1 MGSWAV
7 FLFAYLLG
15 GLTFI
20 PLALL
25 AFLAHA
31 HFSLPYR
38 EHSGGTETH
47 DEYSES
53 IVQPGDDLAP
63 LEDARSTGALKEE
76 AGSLRSRSTQESE
89 VAAGYFAVC
98 REYVPMGIN
107 AKPIERATPVGST
120 TVAAPSQSV
129 YQTMYRSIFDRKQP
143 QGPLDNKNAISQR
156 PKNAGNVFYVV
167 LRHGHLMLF
176 DDEEQL
182 EVRHVVS
189 LAHHDISI
197 YSGGDITP
205 EGELFIKKN
214 ALCLSRR
221 QDGTDTG
228 PDGQLSKPFYLFSED
243 SSAKEDFYFALIRN
257 QEQYFDVDK
266 TTPKPRQFE
275 VKNIISLVQRLHSS
289 EDQVPTR
296 WLNAM
301 IGRVFLALYRT
312 ADLEHFIREKL
323 TKKISRVKR
332 PSFLTNIVIRKID
345 TGDSAP
351 ILLNP
356 RHKELSVE
364 GECAM
369 EGDVKYTGNFRLEV
383 AATARLDLGTRFK
396 AREVNLVLAVVLRK
410 LEGHVI
416 FKIKPPPSNR
426 IWFSF
431 QTMPKMEMTI
441 EPIVSSRQITYTL
454 ILRQIEN
461 RIKEVIAETLVQP
474 FWDDI
479 PFSNT
484 EHKKWRGG
492 IWEGDDAVVTSSR
505 IEATI
510 AQGGDVDAVD
520 RLERSG
526 EAGEV
531 QAELRPIE
539 KSISEPLADNAA
551 PTGLLGRKLAKK
563 SSASTLTGTTTGAD
577 TQTSGPSASLP
588 RTLRPGSM
596 SSPSDPVIRTDPTH
610 ADVFK
615 PSSSPPDHAS
625 SMMAALSA
633 WSQPASAVDTPLD
646 SPARPASVSQGPSQ
660 SFRSTSS
667 SQETA
672 DSEKEVEGTTVASN
686 RRNTAS
692 STDSAFQDDGTNT
705 SAPPSPSLRHSL
717 RSNTGSIKSNASAIT
732 RGLFARRETTGDS
745 QSSGQSNSDSSHKR
759 TTLSAMASAATQ
771 ARQWGWNALQRQKEG
786 RIGSFG
792 ESSPPPPLDL
802 SKPMGRGQPLPP
814 PGTPLPKPDK
824 NSKVTT
830 IPVPPKHKPVPP
842 SPSPSQAP
850 ERWQETQLCEEN
862 ESGDGKAERKPVPT
876 PPLPARRLRDRGGG
890 GGGDERGNGND
901 VLIIAA
907 PVGSEPSTPM
917 EEEVLRGYEESGH
930 GQPWAE
936 DRAGVD
942 PSSLDS
948 SLTRRLASLEGNE
961 ANAWA
966 DSVRSDKDSPGL
978 GKEESSIQARPA
990 RQGAQEA
997 DDDEDFSGW
1006 FDNGELEMEEE
1017 EKLEEQG
1024 SQMGNVKR

>member
-7 FLFAYLLG
+7 FLFAYLFG

-25 AFLAHA
+25 AFLLHA
-31 HFSLPYR
+31 HYSLPYR
-38 EHSGGTETH
+38 ENDGGAETP
-47 DEYSES
+47 DDGSES
-53 IVQPGDDLAP
+53 IIQPGDDLGP
-63 LEDARSTGALKEE
+63 LEDARSTGALKDE
-76 AGSLRSRSTQESE
+76 AGGSLRSRSTQQESE

-107 AKPIERATPVGST
+107 AKPIERATPVGPT

-143 QGPLDNKNAISQR
+143 QGPLDNKNTVSQR

-176 DDEEQL
+176 DGEEQL

-197 YSGGDITP
+197 YSGGDVTP

-214 ALCLSRR
+214 ALCLSRH
-221 QDGTDTG
+221 QDATDIG

-257 QEQYFDVDK
+257 QEQYFDLDK

-275 VKNIISLVQRLHSS
+275 VKNIISLVQKLHSS

-301 IGRVFLALYRT
+301 IGRVFLALYKT

-332 PSFLTNIVIRKID
+332 PSFLTNIVIQKID

-351 ILLNP
+351 VLLNP
-356 RHKELSVE
+356 RHRELSVE

-369 EGDVKYTGNFRLEV
+369 EADVKYTGNFRLEV
-383 AATARLDLGTRFK
+383 ATTARIELGTRFK

-479 PFSNT
+479 PFFNT

-505 IEATI
+505 TDVTV
-510 AQGGDVDAVD
+510 AQEGDVDAVD

-526 EAGEV
+526 EV
-531 QAELRPIE
+531 PAELRPIE
-539 KSISEPLADNAA
+539 KSFTAPLADSATP
-551 PTGLLGRKLAKK
+551 PTGLLGRTLARKA
-563 SSASTLTGTTTGAD
+563 SANTLTAVTTGAD
-577 TQTSGPSASLP
+577 TKTSASSTALP
-588 RTLRPGSM
+588 RTLRSSSM
-596 SSPSDPVIRTDPTH
+596 SSPSDPVTRTDPTH

-633 WSQPASAVDTPLD
+633 RSQPATAGDTPLD
-646 SPARPASVSQGPSQ
+646 SPGRPASVAQGTSE
-660 SFRSTSS
+660 SFGPTSS
-667 SQETA
+667 SQETV
-672 DSEKEVEGTTVASN
+672 DSEKEAEGTTAASN

-692 STDSAFQDDGTNT
+692 SSESAFQDDATNT
-705 SAPPSPSLRHSL
+705 SVPTSPSFQGSM
-717 RSNTGSIKSNASAIT
+717 RSNTGSIRSNASTIT
-732 RGLFARRETTGDS
+732 RGLFARRENTSDS

-759 TTLSAMASAATQ
+759 TTLSAMANAATQ

-786 RIGSFG
+786 RIGAFG
-792 ESSPPPPLDL
+792 ESPPPPPLDL

-830 IPVPPKHKPVPP
+830 IPVPPRRKPVP
-842 SPSPSQAP
+842 PSQAP
-850 ERWQETQLCEEN
+850 ERPQEAHLSDEN
-862 ESGDGKAERKPVPT
+862 GNGKVERKPVPT
-876 PPLPARRLRDRGGG
+876 PPLPPRRLRDR
-890 GGGDERGNGND
+890 DEEAEEKRNGND

-917 EEEVLRGYEESGH
+917 EEEVYRAYDEGSH

-936 DRAGVD
+936 DSTAAD
-942 PSSLDS
+942 PSSLDL
-948 SLTRRLASLEGNE
+948 SLTRVLASGEV
-961 ANAWA
+961 
-966 DSVRSDKDSPGL
+966 SSDKDSREMVKDVSPT
-978 GKEESSIQARPA
+978 EARPSL
-990 RQGAQEA
+990 RPRED

-1006 FDNGELEMEEE
+1006 FDNGELEMEEG
-1017 EKLEEQG
+1017 EKGEKGEG
-1024 SQMGNVKR
+1024 RVGNDER